1 MPFLSPCLL
10 LRRHEPVPKRHRT
23 AVASVQWGWLALV
36 AGAHA
41 AGLGLLLDGP
51 PPATAAAAP
60 LMQVHLLA
68 AAAPTPAGAGVR
80 PTARELPVERR
91 SPHRPQPASV
101 TPARPLPTTVAAAVI
116 PTAAASSL
124 SAQAPAQAPSDS
136 SLQPASSSAGREEV
150 IAASPAPP
158 SAPPSQRPADYLDNP
173 APAYPGLARR
183 LGEEGTVL
191 LRVHVLRSGH
201 AREIE
206 ILATSG
212 SPRLDQAASDA
223 VRHWRF
229 LPARVGEDRVD
240 SWLRV
245 PVVFRLRN

>member
-1 MPFLSPCLL
+1 MPFLSPRLL

-51 PPATAAAAP
+51 HPAAAAP

-68 AAAPTPAGAGVR
+68 AAASTPTSAGVS
-80 PTARELPVERR
+80 PTARELPVKRR
-91 SPHRPQPASV
+91 SPHRPQPASA
-101 TPARPLPTTVAAAVI
+101 TPSRPLPTTVAAAVI
-116 PTAAASSL
+116 PKEAASSL
-124 SAQAPAQAPSDS
+124 PAHAPTNAPSDS
-136 SLQPASSSAGREEV
+136 SLQPAGSSAGGEEV

-158 SAPPSQRPADYLDNP
+158 SAPPAQRQAEYLDNP

-223 VRHWRF
+223 VRQWRF
-229 LPARVGEDRVD
+229 LPARVGEERVD